1 MAKKIDVPAHIRDKL
16 QSEFERIGADLN
28 ELRKMT
34 KSLQLGKPLSL
45 NLSLDTQLQIANFLK
60 DQFTPGPWGKHSTVS
75 VPLGGGF
82 SLKIWKKGA
91 MINFTAVNF

>member
-1 MAKKIDVPAHIRDKL
+1 MAKKIDIPAHICNKL
-16 QSEFERIGADLN
+16 QSEFERLEADLN

-34 KSLQLGKPLSL
+34 KSLQLGKPLTL
-45 NLSLDTQLQIANFLK
+45 KLSSETQLQIANFLK
-60 DQFTPGPWGKHSTVS
+60 DEFAPGPWGKDSTFS

-91 MINFTAVNF
+91 MVYFTAVNF